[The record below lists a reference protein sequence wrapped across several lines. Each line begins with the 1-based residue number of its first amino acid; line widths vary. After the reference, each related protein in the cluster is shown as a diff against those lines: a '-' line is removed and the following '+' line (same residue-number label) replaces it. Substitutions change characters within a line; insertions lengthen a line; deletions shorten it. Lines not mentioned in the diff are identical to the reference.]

1 MNQIH
6 MRGVTFGSGFVLQKL
21 PANVT
26 AQYNGLPVSGKCRV
40 SMGELRLPIQGEGA
54 VTDVVCSLRYAGAR

>member
-1 MNQIH
+1 M
-6 MRGVTFGSGFVLQKL
+6 
-21 PANVT
+21 T

-40 SMGELRLPIQGEGA
+40 SMGELRLTIQGEGA